1 MKTDAIIVLELDLHS
16 EEYAREVE
24 HSVLNFEGVEDMN
37 ADYSAGKLI
46 VKGNIDAITATTL
59 RDMVEGTTKKKVK
72 LRSYECKFDGSSK
85 KAARVHCGSSLFGC
99 LKPKVVG
106 RGHDRHHQH
115 GHNHGHTS
123 DSSSEG

>member
-24 HSVLNFEGVEDMN
+24 HSVLNFEGVEDVN
-37 ADYSAGKLI
+37 ADYSAGNLI

-59 RDMVEGTTKKKVK
+59 RDMVEGTTKSKVK

-85 KAARVHCGSSLFGC
+85 K
-99 LKPKVVG
+99 PKVVG
-106 RGHDRHHQH
+106 RGHDRHHHH